1 MQIVNTMRLFS
12 AKADCDFNF
21 KSFNDGEY
29 IHAVME
35 RNKAE
40 RKIFHC
46 FYINPFID
54 FMYENRYYMCT
65 LS

>member
-1 MQIVNTMRLFS
+1 MRLFS
-12 AKADCDFNF
+12 AKADRDFNF

-40 RKIFHC
+40 RKYLSIIFDNYIFH
-46 FYINPFID
+46 
-54 FMYENRYYMCT
+54 
-65 LS
+65 

>member
-1 MQIVNTMRLFS
+1 MRLFS

-21 KSFNDGEY
+21 KSFNEGDY

-40 RKIFHC
+40 RKLSYIFNK
-46 FYINPFID
+46 FLI
-54 FMYENRYYMCT
+54 
-65 LS
+65 